1 MQITSIEPLVLQ
13 VNRRGDWLHVLVH
26 TDAGITG
33 VGEASHNS
41 NDALCV
47 AALDVFAQRLVGKN
61 PLEIARIRQSLRQS
75 DGGRVWN
82 TALSGLEQ
90 ALWDILGQHLGV
102 PVHTLFGGAVR
113 DRLRLYANINR
124 HVNNRTPEGF
134 ATAAA
139 QAADEGFTAI
149 KLAPFDEMR
158 HPYRHATG
166 PLADWQMG
174 VARVRAVRKA
184 IGDAVE
190 LAVDCHSRM
199 EASVAKIV
207 GQELADCNLF
217 WYEEPV
223 SHDQPEAL
231 AAITASV
238 PMPTASAESVFGVE
252 GFRPFLAQRAV
263 DVIMP
268 DVKHCGGL
276 LELSEIAAAARM
288 YQVQVAPHNPA
299 GPLSTAATAQVAA
312 TWPNFYILEYAWGE
326 VDWRADLLQPAEKI
340 EEGYLVLSQEPGLG
354 HQLNPALVEKYRRS
368 SASAADSSKVVV
380 AG

>member
-1 MQITSIEPLVLQ
+1 MKITSIEPLVLQ
-13 VNRRGDWLHVLVH
+13 VNRRGDWLHVVVH

-33 VGEASHNS
+33 VGEASHS
-41 NDALCV
+41 GNDALCV
-47 AALDVFAQRLVGKN
+47 ASLGVFAQRLAGQN
-61 PLEIARIRQSLRQS
+61 PLEIARIRHSLRQS

-102 PVHTLFGGAVR
+102 PVHRLFGGAVR

-124 HVNNRTPEGF
+124 HVNDRTPEGF
-134 ATAAA
+134 ARAAA
-139 QAADEGFTAI
+139 QAADQGFTAI

-158 HPYRHATG
+158 PPYRRATG
-166 PLADWQMG
+166 PQADWQAG
-174 VARVRAVRKA
+174 VARVRAVRRA
-184 IGDAVE
+184 IGEGVE

-207 GQELADCNLF
+207 GQELADCHLF

-223 SHDQPEAL
+223 PDNQPEAL
-231 AAITASV
+231 AAVTAAV

-252 GFRPFLAQRAV
+252 GFRPFLAQRVV

-288 YQVQVAPHNPA
+288 FQVQVAPHNPA
-299 GPLSTAATAQVAA
+299 GPLSTAATAQVASA
-312 TWPNFYILEYAWGE
+312 WPNFYILEYAWGE
-326 VDWRADLLQPAEKI
+326 VDWRADLLQPAERI
-340 EEGYLVLSQEPGLG
+340 EDGHLVLSQEPGLG
-354 HQLNPALVEKYRRS
+354 HRLNPALVEKYRRKT
-368 SASAADSSKVVV
+368 ASAADSSKVVV
-380 AG
+380 SG